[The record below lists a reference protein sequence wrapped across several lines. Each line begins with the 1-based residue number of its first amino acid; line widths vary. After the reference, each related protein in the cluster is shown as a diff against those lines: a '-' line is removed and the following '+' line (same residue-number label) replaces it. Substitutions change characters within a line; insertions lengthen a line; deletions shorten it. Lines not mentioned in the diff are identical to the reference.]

1 MLLTTLIFTVA
12 AGGEGVYLV
21 VDEKSRFREDNF
33 SKAMA
38 ALGSSALA
46 DAGACPAQQHCADD
60 HRSRHVRSLTRHG
73 SMLVS
78 PACSG

>member
-1 MLLTTLIFTVA
+1 LWFCILQPSSSTCRGCV
-12 AGGEGVYLV
+12 GGEGVYLV

-46 DAGACPAQQHCADD
+46 DAGA
-60 HRSRHVRSLTRHG
+60 
-73 SMLVS
+73 
-78 PACSG
+78 